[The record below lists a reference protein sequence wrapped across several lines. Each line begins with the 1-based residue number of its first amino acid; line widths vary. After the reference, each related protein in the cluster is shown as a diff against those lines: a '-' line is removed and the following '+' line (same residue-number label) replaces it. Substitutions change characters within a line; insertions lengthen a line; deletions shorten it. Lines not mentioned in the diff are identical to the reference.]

1 MLGVLLLPFLTP
13 PPDGAAALLG
23 GPGPGALAEN
33 PRGLGQ
39 AEGPL
44 ASAYKG
50 SSSSLSCLF
59 PPPPPAVS
67 LPGPQSFQAG
77 QRCHPFL
84 FPSKS
89 ATCLSP
95 GTGA

>member
-59 PPPPPAVS
+59 PPPPPRRQPPWAS
-67 LPGPQSFQAG
+67 EFSGRTALPSF
-77 QRCHPFL
+77 PL
-84 FPSKS
+84 P
-89 ATCLSP
+89 L
-95 GTGA
+95 